1 MSGKLKKMKGIVTIA
16 ERGCGNMIA
25 RLYEQNSIH
34 YHYQC
39 SGHGTASS
47 ELLDVLGIGTKERD
61 VVISIGTE
69 DRVDDLMDAVDE
81 ELRHQIPSHGLV
93 FTLAVEG
100 INNMVAASLSYLD
113 GEASGKGEMKM
124 EQEQKE
130 NSHRHSLILVT
141 VNQGHTDTVMNTA
154 KEAGARGGT
163 IIRARWNGSEEAE
176 QFYGITLQGE
186 KEIIAILASHENRN
200 AIMEKINENHG
211 MKTEAGAVIC
221 ALPVEQ
227 VLRLA

>member
-1 MSGKLKKMKGIVTIA
+1 MPENRKKIKGIVTIA
-16 ERGCGNMIA
+16 ERGSGNLVA
-25 RLYEQNSIH
+25 RLFEENRIY

-47 ELLDVLGIGTKERD
+47 ELLDVLGIGTGERD
-61 VVISIGTE
+61 IVISLGTE
-69 DRVDDLMDAVDE
+69 ERVDSLVDAINEDL
-81 ELRHQIPSHGLV
+81 LHRIPSHGLV
-93 FTLAVEG
+93 FTLPVEG

-113 GEASGKGEMKM
+113 GDLSGKEEKKM

-130 NSHRHSLILVT
+130 SMHRYSLILVT
-141 VNQGHTDTVMNTA
+141 VNQGHTDIVMNTA

-186 KEIIAILASHENRN
+186 KEILAILASTECRN
-200 AIMEKINENHG
+200 AIMEKINEKHG
-211 MKTEAGAVIC
+211 IRTDAGAVIC
-221 ALPVEQ
+221 SLPVEHL
-227 VLRLA
+227 LRLG